1 MVCAETP
8 KGSSHPPH
16 QAKEEKEKKGEV
28 AASHHCFQIHTLR
41 GGFSPHSGCPDQRE
55 SNVPPRQ
62 TPPLPLSRTPT
73 SARGSL
79 NFTGASPHISAP
91 QPQDCAAHKRGTPG
105 ASWQAGSRGERSL
118 GRGAARSHGGA
129 GRPEPSSR
137 GSEESSWQQPGTAK
151 EEEEAAAGSFP
162 NPPYTNTLPQPPFPM
177 GGGAGKAGG
186 RWRSRAQRAA

>member
-118 GRGAARSHGGA
+118 GRGRQGATEGRGGRSQVPGGPRRA
-129 GRPEPSSR
+129 PDSSPGLQRRKRKRRRGAFPIPPTRTPCPSPRSP
-137 GSEESSWQQPGTAK
+137 W
-151 EEEEAAAGSFP
+151 
-162 NPPYTNTLPQPPFPM
+162 
-177 GGGAGKAGG
+177 GGAGKAGG